1 MKKILQSV
9 RDILAALL
17 ILYCSEIIGMM
28 IASLM
33 GVFLAPSVIRDA
45 FYILINTAIYISVV
59 FFMITLYTRRV
70 LRVEKKELSEA
81 FSLEES
87 LSG

>member
-1 MKKILQSV
+1 
-9 RDILAALL
+9 
-17 ILYCSEIIGMM
+17 MM

-33 GVFLAPSVIRDA
+33 GVFLAPSVISDA

-70 LRVEKKELSEA
+70 LRVEKKGA
-81 FSLEES
+81 FRNFQKPSV
-87 LSG
+87 

>member
-17 ILYCSEIIGMM
+17 ILYCSEIMGMM

-33 GVFLAPSVIRDA
+33 RVFLAPSVISDA
-45 FYILINTAIYISVV
+45 FYILINTRSNE
-59 FFMITLYTRRV
+59 F
-70 LRVEKKELSEA
+70 
-81 FSLEES
+81 
-87 LSG
+87 